1 MDWQLVL
8 KSMIGD
14 EQAAQAKY
22 KHAVGETSDK
32 ELKAVFQQLSD
43 EELVH
48 QRILEGWLD
57 RLQKAGK

>member
-14 EQAAQAKY
+14 EQAAQARY
-22 KHAVGETSDK
+22 DHAAQQADSH
-32 ELKAVFQQLSD
+32 ELKAMFEQLHD
-43 EELVH
+43 EEVVH

-57 RLQKAGK
+57 RLSKSKN